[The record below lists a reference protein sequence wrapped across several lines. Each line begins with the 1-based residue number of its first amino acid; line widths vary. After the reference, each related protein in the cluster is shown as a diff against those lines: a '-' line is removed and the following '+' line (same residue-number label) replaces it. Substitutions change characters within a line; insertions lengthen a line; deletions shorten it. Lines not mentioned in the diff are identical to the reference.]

1 MLSGMSSSLS
11 CFVHRN
17 RFLNQWGLRSA
28 DPTDIVLLFSH
39 VSDARMSDL
48 PTVTQCDNVEIKY
61 ICVGF
66 LMLEPQ
72 LQSRS
77 EA

>member
-1 MLSGMSSSLS
+1 MSSSLS

-17 RFLNQWGLRSA
+17 GFLNQRGLRSA
-28 DPTDIVLLFSH
+28 DPTDIMLLFSH
-39 VSDARMSDL
+39 VSNARMSDL

-61 ICVGF
+61 IPVGF